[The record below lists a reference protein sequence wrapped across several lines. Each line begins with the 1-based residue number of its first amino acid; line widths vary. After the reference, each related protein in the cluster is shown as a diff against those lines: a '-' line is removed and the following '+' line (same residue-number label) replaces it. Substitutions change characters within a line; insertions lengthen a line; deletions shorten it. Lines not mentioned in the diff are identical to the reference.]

1 MRIYKS
7 LRDFVL
13 FCFRVNWVLIK
24 LGFDVILV
32 IRQSEALKNMLA
44 IRLSDE
50 TEKRIT
56 DLAQRT
62 GRSKSYYVRK
72 AIESFLEDQEDYLSA
87 ISRLEE
93 RNDRVTLEE
102 VKRLVEEKN

>member
-1 MRIYKS
+1 
-7 LRDFVL
+7 
-13 FCFRVNWVLIK
+13 
-24 LGFDVILV
+24 
-32 IRQSEALKNMLA
+32 MLA

-72 AIESFLEDQEDYLSA
+72 AIESYLEDQEDYLSA

-93 RNDRVTLEE
+93 KNDCITLQEL
-102 VKRLVEEKN
+102 KRLVEEKN